1 VQEIAENNYVYRNV
15 IHHAASARTHILQDV
30 ASNPTLPRTKTV
42 RCALCNHGEAVFF
55 QVGLLYHTSSFFA
68 LLIEELKDIP
78 CYSNVN
84 WHRPIF

>member
-1 VQEIAENNYVYRNV
+1 MQEIAENNYVYRNV
-15 IHHAASARTHILQDV
+15 IHHAASDRTHILQDV
-30 ASNPTLPRTKTV
+30 ASDPTLPRTNTV

-55 QVGLLYHTSSFFA
+55 QVGLLYHTSSFFT

-84 WHRPIF
+84 